1 MRTILS
7 DVVWPALFLE
17 ERLLSVW
24 IIVAGLFIEYF
35 FVWIIADLGA
45 VKAIWADIA
54 MNAASTL
61 LGIILIP
68 VLGLLVALFPGEL
81 VGTFSPIIWG
91 LTFGIAVFLSTGI
104 EYLVLWKAFKQNLS
118 KKQLWLLVLA
128 NALSA
133 GLALAS
139 FLVFPIKD

>member
-1 MRTILS
+1 MRTILA
-7 DVVWPALFLE
+7 DVIWPALFLE

-24 IIVAGLFIEYF
+24 IIAAGLFIEYF
-35 FVWIIADLGA
+35 FVWIITDLGA
-45 VKAIWADIA
+45 VKAIWADSA
-54 MNAASTL
+54 MNTASTL

-81 VGTFSPIIWG
+81 VGTFSPITWG
-91 LTFGIAVFLSTGI
+91 LTFVMAVFLSSGI
-104 EYLVLWKAFKQNLS
+104 EYLVLWKAFKQNLG

-133 GLALAS
+133 GLAFAS
-139 FLVFPIKD
+139 FLVFPIRE